1 MSFGIIFL
9 LSVVYLLVLFAVA
22 LWAERCSKQGRSLTN
37 NPYIY
42 SLSLAVYCT
51 AWTFYGSIGKAANT
65 GIEFLAIYVGPT
77 LIMPFWLLVMRKI
90 IRICKVQNITNLAD
104 FIAARYGKDATL
116 GSFVTLFMV
125 LGIVPYISIQIK
137 AITDSFIVLWQ
148 GIEQTNKAVGSLG
161 WADGASLYF
170 TVLLALFSLWFGTR
184 SAQTTTQNQGMV
196 MAIAFESVIKLLA
209 FLIVGI
215 YVTYGV
221 FNGFGDI
228 FSQTNALPITSNL
241 LLMPSNGYF
250 NWFVLSLLSG
260 IAIMFLPRQFQVAIV
275 ENTNEQHLN
284 KAIWLFPLYL
294 FIINLFVLPVAMGG
308 KLLFG
313 NSINADT
320 YLLAIAIQK
329 GNYFI
334 AGLAYLGG
342 FSAATGMIIV
352 ETIALSLLLSNN
364 LIMPIIA
371 KTNWVA
377 DKHLSWVSL
386 FSRRFSI
393 AALLFLAY
401 LYYQNVAHHY
411 SLVSIGLISFAAVAQ
426 LAPATLG
433 GIFWKNGTRTGAFA
447 GLLAGFVTWTFTL
460 VIPTLIN
467 AKLLPNTWLSTGFG
481 GISLF
486 NPNALWGV
494 TGIDSL
500 EQAVFWSLFFNVFI
514 YVGVSLFS
522 RQSSKEHNQAELFV
536 DIFKYS
542 ENYESSVVWKGTAYI
557 PDIKTLLTNF
567 LGVDK
572 TNDLLQQYAKRYNIT
587 WNNKDQADSRLV
599 TFAETQLAGII
610 GSTSARIVVSS
621 VIKEDSISID
631 EVVEILKESQQLLSI
646 NKELATKTTELRQ
659 ATEQLKH
666 INEQLNEKDIQKDEF
681 LYTVTHELRTPL
693 TSIRALSEILY
704 DYDDIDTN
712 EKRHFLSTII
722 KESERMTRLITQVLD
737 LEKLESGEQKLNLS
751 EVEIIDL
758 IEDSV
763 TAVKQLA
770 TEKGVALFI
779 DIAPFMPIFG
789 ADKDRLMQVLINLL
803 SNAIKFCASEQG
815 VIKIQ
820 ATIIDANIQINVA
833 DNGLGIPL
841 VYKNRIF
848 DKFYQAQMLNKSKP
862 HGSGLGLAI
871 SKKIID
877 LHHGLI
883 WVENNEQE
891 GATFFIQIPLIIND

>member
-1 MSFGIIFL
+1 
-9 LSVVYLLVLFAVA
+9 
-22 LWAERCSKQGRSLTN
+22 
-37 NPYIY
+37 
-42 SLSLAVYCT
+42 
-51 AWTFYGSIGKAANT
+51 
-65 GIEFLAIYVGPT
+65 
-77 LIMPFWLLVMRKI
+77 
-90 IRICKVQNITNLAD
+90 
-104 FIAARYGKDATL
+104 L

-148 GIEQTNKAVGSLG
+148 GIEQTNKVVNSLD
-161 WADGASLYF
+161 WANEASLYF
-170 TVLLALFSLWFGTR
+170 TILLALFSLWFGTR

-196 MAIAFESVIKLLA
+196 MAIAFESIIKLVA
-209 FLIVGI
+209 FLTVGI
-215 YVTYGV
+215 YVTYWV

-228 FSQTNALPITSNL
+228 FNQTNALSITPNL
-241 LLMPSNGYF
+241 LLIPNNGYF

-260 IAIMFLPRQFQVAIV
+260 IAIMFLPRQFQLAVV
-275 ENTNEQHLN
+275 ENTNEQHLH

-294 FIINLFVLPVAMGG
+294 FIINLFVLPIALGG
-308 KLLFG
+308 KLMFG
-313 NSINADT
+313 NSINPDT

-329 GNYFI
+329 SNYWI

-364 LIMPIIA
+364 LIMPIVV
-371 KTNWVA
+371 KSNWVA
-377 DKHLSWVSL
+377 DKHLSRISL

-401 LYYQNVAHHY
+401 LYYQNVANHY

-433 GIFWKNGTRTGAFA
+433 GIFWKNSTRAGAFA
-447 GLLAGFVTWTFTL
+447 GLLAGFITWAFTL
-460 VIPTLIN
+460 VVPTLIS
-467 AKLLPNTWLSTGFG
+467 AKLLPNAWLSVGLG
-481 GISLF
+481 NISLF

-500 EQAVFWSLFFNVFI
+500 EQAVFWSLFFNVFM

-542 ENYESSVVWKGTAYI
+542 EIYESSVVWKGSAYI
-557 PDIKTLLTNF
+557 PDIKTLLINF
-567 LGVDK
+567 LGANK
-572 TNDLLQQYAKRYNIT
+572 TNELLQQYAERYDVT

-621 VIKEDSISID
+621 IIKEDTISID

-659 ATEQLKH
+659 VTEQLKY
-666 INEQLNEKDIQKDEF
+666 INEQLKQKDVQKDEF

-704 DYDDIDTN
+704 DYDDIDTT

-758 IEDSV
+758 IEESV

-779 DIAPFMPIFG
+779 DIAPFMPIFT
-789 ADKDRLMQVLINLL
+789 ADKDRLMQVIINLL
-803 SNAIKFCASEQG
+803 SNAIKFCPSEQG

-820 ATIIDANIQINVA
+820 AQIINNNLQISVA

-891 GATFFIQIPLIIND
+891 GATFFVQIPLV